1 MVLSFV
7 KLFSLV
13 QLVIG
18 SNVEIAKIE
27 KSSQWP
33 RQNLK
38 LVQIAVYNGRKF
50 CVKQVKYLMKNA
62 VVLEKIVI
70 NLVRFW
76 CLSTG
81 IESKFLREN
90 EITVQEPQVVEI
102 VGYHGHGC
110 CINHVRY
117 FIVALEKMVI
127 NPVQSW
133 RWPMGIE
140 SNALREN
147 EENNAK
153 RMQVLIQSITSK
165 KNALYHRILEL
176 VCMY

>member
-33 RQNLK
+33 HQNLK
-38 LVQIAVYNGRKF
+38 LVEIAVYNGHKCCVKR
-50 CVKQVKYLMKNA
+50 VKQVKYLMKNA

-81 IESKFLREN
+81 IESKFLR
-90 EITVQEPQVVEI
+90 
-102 VGYHGHGC
+102 
-110 CINHVRY
+110 
-117 FIVALEKMVI
+117 
-127 NPVQSW
+127 
-133 RWPMGIE
+133 
-140 SNALREN
+140 RE
-147 EENNAK
+147 
-153 RMQVLIQSITSK
+153 
-165 KNALYHRILEL
+165 
-176 VCMY
+176 